1 MKLKKILYITIIIV
15 LIIVLF
21 QIKNNYLE
29 IYFVDVGQGDCTL
42 IKTPKE
48 KSILVDG
55 GDGNSEKYDYGKKVV
70 LPYLLDRKISKLD
83 YIIISH
89 FDSDHVGGIISIIKE
104 IKVEKIVI
112 GKQFVESENFK
123 LFLEIAKEKN
133 IQLQIVEVGDIIHI
147 EKDLLFYVLWPTS
160 EKIVNEN
167 ILNNNSLVGKLVY
180 KNFSML
186 FTGDIEEI
194 AEKEILKKYEN
205 DQLNSTVLKVAHH
218 GSKTSS
224 TMEFLENVNPKYALI
239 GVGKNNNFGH
249 PSNVTIENLN
259 KIGTNIFRTDENGEI
274 TIKTDGIKIKK
285 INCCIK
291 NKFQNFGINNSKLY
305 ILQIGDKN
313 EKNYYLWN
321 YNIWIFNRNRFL
333 LCKFVENKS
342 SKCVF

>member
-112 GKQFVESENFK
+112 GKQFEESENFK
-123 LFLEIAKEKN
+123 LFLEIAKEK
-133 IQLQIVEVGDIIHI
+133 V
-147 EKDLLFYVLWPTS
+147 
-160 EKIVNEN
+160 
-167 ILNNNSLVGKLVY
+167 
-180 KNFSML
+180 
-186 FTGDIEEI
+186 
-194 AEKEILKKYEN
+194 KKYAKYIGCEN
-205 DQLNSTVLKVAHH
+205 
-218 GSKTSS
+218 SS
-224 TMEFLENVNPKYALI
+224 IYIARIDAIHTFENA
-239 GVGKNNNFGH
+239 
-249 PSNVTIENLN
+249 
-259 KIGTNIFRTDENGEI
+259 
-274 TIKTDGIKIKK
+274 
-285 INCCIK
+285 
-291 NKFQNFGINNSKLY
+291 
-305 ILQIGDKN
+305 
-313 EKNYYLWN
+313 
-321 YNIWIFNRNRFL
+321 
-333 LCKFVENKS
+333 
-342 SKCVF
+342 